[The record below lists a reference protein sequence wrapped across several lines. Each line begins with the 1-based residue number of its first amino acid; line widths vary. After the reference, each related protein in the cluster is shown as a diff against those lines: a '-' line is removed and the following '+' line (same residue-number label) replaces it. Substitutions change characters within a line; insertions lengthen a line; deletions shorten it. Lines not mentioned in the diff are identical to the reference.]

1 MKRTLRRVLMLL
13 MLAVFIF
20 SAGMVIAV
28 KQQYKVSEKRYADA
42 AARFTSPANTGIA
55 SDSGAASVLPGA
67 AEDGTEAASVAETA
81 PIRVDFEAL
90 RAVNPDVIG
99 WIYCPDTVI
108 NYPIVHGG
116 DNSFYLN
123 RSYNL
128 TFDPSGSIFSDAR
141 NAAGFTDPCVIL
153 YGHHMQNMTM
163 FATIKYWFE
172 QDYYDAHPV
181 MWLLTP
187 ERDYRIDL
195 LCGFVTSATSD
206 SFSIYHDHGPDF
218 DAYIRNA
225 MARSEFFSG
234 LEPDLNG
241 NFVMLSTC
249 AYVFDNA
256 RSVMYGQLVGVE
268 SAGGVP
274 FAAAD
279 E

>member
-1 MKRTLRRVLMLL
+1 M
-13 MLAVFIF
+13 
-20 SAGMVIAV
+20 
-28 KQQYKVSEKRYADA
+28 
-42 AARFTSPANTGIA
+42 
-55 SDSGAASVLPGA
+55 
-67 AEDGTEAASVAETA
+67 
-81 PIRVDFEAL
+81 
-90 RAVNPDVIG
+90 
-99 WIYCPDTVI
+99 
-108 NYPIVHGG
+108 
-116 DNSFYLN
+116 
-123 RSYNL
+123 
-128 TFDPSGSIFSDAR
+128 
-141 NAAGFTDPCVIL
+141 IL

-234 LEPDLNG
+234 LDPDLNG